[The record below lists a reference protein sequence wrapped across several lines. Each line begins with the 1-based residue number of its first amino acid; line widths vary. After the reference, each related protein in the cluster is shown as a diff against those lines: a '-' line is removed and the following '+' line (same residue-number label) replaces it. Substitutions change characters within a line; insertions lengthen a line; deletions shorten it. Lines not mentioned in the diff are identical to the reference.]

1 MNKISRISL
10 EIEICNKR
18 TLLAFLHLF
27 TSQFQIWNYQ
37 GNFYILEQR
46 QQTHTAFIRMLSFLS
61 HEMVFKT
68 REFEIHNILIHI
80 QFHLKKITNCSDF
93 IVSKKITE

>member
-1 MNKISRISL
+1 M
-10 EIEICNKR
+10 
-18 TLLAFLHLF
+18 LHLDLLPF
-27 TSQFQIWNYQ
+27 MKFMISY
-37 GNFYILEQR
+37 LEKWK
-46 QQTHTAFIRMLSFLS
+46 QTQHHINAS